1 MRISDGGGCNPG
13 LFYYEYYY
21 LFMFIY
27 SLRYSFHCNKSVSIG
42 KSIYSDMSVSAGCVW
57 FDVIG

>member
-1 MRISDGGGCNPG
+1 MGEDPG